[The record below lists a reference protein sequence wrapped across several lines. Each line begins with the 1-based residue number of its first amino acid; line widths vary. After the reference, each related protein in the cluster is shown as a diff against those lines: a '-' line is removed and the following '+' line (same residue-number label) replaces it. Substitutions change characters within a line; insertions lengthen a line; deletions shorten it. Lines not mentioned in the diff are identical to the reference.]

1 MSTIPSDNIEK
12 KLDANITSKLI
23 SDVIRERIQH
33 QKGRFHAND
42 NISDYINPGELNI
55 LQKEVASKVRE
66 LLKSLVID
74 IENDHNSQ
82 ETAER
87 VAKMYLH

>member
-12 KLDANITSKLI
+12 KLNANLTSKLI

-74 IENDHNSQ
+74 LSLIHI
-82 ETAER
+82 
-87 VAKMYLH
+87 

>member
-12 KLDANITSKLI
+12 KLDANLTNKLI
-23 SDVIRERIQH
+23 SEVIRERIQN

-55 LQKEVASKVRE
+55 LQKEVASRVRE

-82 ETAER
+82 ETAR
-87 VAKMYLH
+87 KSCKNVFT